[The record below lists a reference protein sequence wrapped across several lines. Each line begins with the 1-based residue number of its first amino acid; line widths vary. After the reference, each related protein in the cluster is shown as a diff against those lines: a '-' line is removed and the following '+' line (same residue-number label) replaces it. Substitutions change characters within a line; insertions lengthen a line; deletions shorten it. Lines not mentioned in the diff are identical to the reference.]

1 MRVISGSARGKKL
14 NSLEGLETRP
24 TLDRVKEALFN
35 IIQFDLKETV
45 ILDLF
50 SGSGALAIEAL
61 SRGAKNAVL
70 CDKSQKAVQVIN
82 ENLINTRLKS
92 KANVINKDYTI
103 ALNKLKKENIKFD
116 IVFLDP
122 PYKTDFALKSLEFII
137 ENNLLNENGLIIIE
151 TNDKNKIEELKKYKD
166 ISVVDTRKYGS
177 VLIIFIRKG

>member
-35 IIQFDLKETV
+35 IIQFDLKEAV
-45 ILDLF
+45 VLDLF

-151 TNDKNKIEELKKYKD
+151 TNDKNKIEELKKYKY

>member
-35 IIQFDLKETV
+35 IIQFDLKEAV

-70 CDKSQKAVQVIN
+70 CDKSQKAIQIIN
-82 ENLINTRLKS
+82 ENLINTRLKD

-103 ALNKLKKENIKFD
+103 TLNKLKKENIKFD

-122 PYKTDFALKSLEFII
+122 PYKTDFAFKSLEFII

-151 TNDKNKIEELKKYKD
+151 TNDKNKIEELKNYKD
-166 ISVVDTRKYGS
+166 INVVDTRKYGS

>member
-35 IIQFDLKETV
+35 IIQFDLKEAV
-45 ILDLF
+45 VLDLF

-166 ISVVDTRKYGS
+166 INVVDTRKYGS